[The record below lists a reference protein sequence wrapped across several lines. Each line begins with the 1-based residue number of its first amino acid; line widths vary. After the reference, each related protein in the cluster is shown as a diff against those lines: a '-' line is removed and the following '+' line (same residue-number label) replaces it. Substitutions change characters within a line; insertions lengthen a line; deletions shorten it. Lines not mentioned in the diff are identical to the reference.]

1 MKYLKITKIRFLL
14 YLFIFIGSIY
24 SVFNGGFY
32 GMAMYHKLGLILLL
46 IVLLITLTIS
56 INQHYKQNK

>member
-32 GMAMYHKLGLILLL
+32 VMSMYHKLGLILLL

-56 INQHYKQNK
+56 INQHYKQSK